1 MLQPV
6 DAATFSVI
14 NLDGAGEGFNDPAPF
29 TPVGRNNATTVGQA
43 RLNAF
48 GYAAGIWSKL
58 LTSNVTIQVGAQMDP
73 LEPGLLG
80 QAGPNSVHRNF
91 PNAPVANV
99 WYVQA
104 LANSLA
110 SMDLDPT
117 EADMFAQFSSTFP
130 FYLGLDGNPPA
141 NQFDFVTV
149 VLHELGHG
157 LGFLSLVDLLTGAK
171 LQGADDPYMRF
182 LEHHGA
188 NPANYPAMNN
198 AQRLAASVA
207 GPNLHWIGPQV
218 VAVSGGLSAG
228 VGPGPHVQM
237 FAPNPSQ
244 PGSSVSHFTN
254 IIQPDQLMEPALA
267 PGAAIHSV
275 GFAAPLLS
283 DIGWRIDLRGVGLV
297 CDLQMSEAIYTDGSV
312 VTASTARLANAGAA
326 TALVEIKV
334 WLDIPGLP
342 PLTIVNLGADGSTQ
356 LPPGFDQNF
365 GPLPIGTVTPAF
377 PRGAY
382 SLSCRL
388 LDPVTGETTFLDVN
402 PFMIQ

>member
-29 TPVGRNNATTVGQA
+29 TPVGGNNATTVGQA

-149 VLHELGHG
+149 VLHELGH
-157 LGFLSLVDLLTGAK
+157 
-171 LQGADDPYMRF
+171 R
-182 LEHHGA
+182 
-188 NPANYPAMNN
+188 
-198 AQRLAASVA
+198 R
-207 GPNLHWIGPQV
+207 
-218 VAVSGGLSAG
+218 
-228 VGPGPHVQM
+228 
-237 FAPNPSQ
+237 
-244 PGSSVSHFTN
+244 
-254 IIQPDQLMEPALA
+254 
-267 PGAAIHSV
+267 
-275 GFAAPLLS
+275 
-283 DIGWRIDLRGVGLV
+283 
-297 CDLQMSEAIYTDGSV
+297 
-312 VTASTARLANAGAA
+312 
-326 TALVEIKV
+326 
-334 WLDIPGLP
+334 P
-342 PLTIVNLGADGSTQ
+342 P
-356 LPPGFDQNF
+356 
-365 GPLPIGTVTPAF
+365 
-377 PRGAY
+377 
-382 SLSCRL
+382 
-388 LDPVTGETTFLDVN
+388 
-402 PFMIQ
+402 